1 MPFHR
6 PRSAIQR
13 IAPEQ
18 SSGLFYDFRPR
29 ATSMTVIDP
38 LTVPQELAARFAE
51 LTSVLAVVLSGST
64 SNRVDDGKSDF
75 DIYVYTTE
83 EIPAAWRSE
92 LARQHG
98 THLAIDNR
106 YWELGDDWIDTRI
119 DRMVDVIYRWPD
131 WIEEQIDRLLVR
143 HEASTGYSTCFWHN
157 VLHSEALFD
166 RAGWFEQLQTR
177 ARQPYPEALR
187 QAIVAKNHPILRRTL
202 SSYMQQ
208 LEPAIA
214 RRDHQSVNHRVGAL
228 LASYFDILFAANRQ
242 PHPGEKRLVSYAEAL
257 CALRPPALAQEVEAV
272 VSAVAPSNQPG
283 LLAQAN
289 TLIDSLDAILLA
301 EGLIEA

>member
-1 MPFHR
+1 
-6 PRSAIQR
+6 
-13 IAPEQ
+13 
-18 SSGLFYDFRPR
+18 
-29 ATSMTVIDP
+29 MTVIDP

-51 LTSVLAVVLSGST
+51 LPSVLAVVLSGST

-83 EIPAAWRSE
+83 EIPVAWRTE

-98 THLAIDNR
+98 AHLAIDNR

-119 DRMVDVIYRWPD
+119 GRMVDVIYRWPD

-166 RAGWFEQLQTR
+166 RAGWFAQLQAR

-187 QAIVAKNHPILRRTL
+187 RAIVAKNHPILRNTL

-208 LEPAIA
+208 LELAIE

-228 LASYFDILFAANRQ
+228 LASYFDILFAVNRQ
-242 PHPGEKRLVSYAEAL
+242 PHPGEKRLAAYAEAL
-257 CALRPPALAQEVEAV
+257 CPLRPPALAQQVEAV
-272 VSAVAPSNQPG
+272 IAAVAPASQPS
-283 LLAQAN
+283 LLMNAN
-289 TLIDSLDAILLA
+289 ALLDSLDELLLA
-301 EGLIEA
+301 EGLIDA